1 MTAPAWI
8 PPADLGL
15 ERFEITPDAVFV
27 RIIDRHH
34 RDPLG
39 SRRPAAYRFG
49 CLPGLPEDHQFGVV
63 YLAEDLE
70 TAFLEAVVRERYVG
84 VPGELVIGLDEIRSK
99 EVALVTTREP
109 LRLLDLTGTNYVRNR
124 LPRAALEGDDHLP
137 SQTVSAALHAHPEAP
152 DGILYPSRFGG
163 GMTSNIAVYDRA
175 VVKLSCV
182 GRIRLDLVSGLA
194 AIRNKHRFIIAE

>member
-1 MTAPAWI
+1 VTVPPWA

-15 ERFEITPDAVFV
+15 SKFEIAPEGVFV
-27 RIIDRHH
+27 RIFEGRH

-49 CLPGLPEDHQFGVV
+49 CPPGLPEDRQFGVV

-84 VPGELVIGLDEIRSK
+84 VPGELVLALDEIRSK
-99 EVALVTTREP
+99 EVALVATRGP
-109 LRLLDLTGTNYVRNR
+109 LRLLDLTGTSYVRLR
-124 LPRAALEGDDHLP
+124 LPRAALEGNDHLP
-137 SQTVSAALHAHPEAP
+137 SQTISAALHAHPEAP

-163 GMTSNIAVYDRA
+163 GRTSNIAVYDRA
-175 VVKLSCV
+175 VARLRCV
-182 GRIRLDLVSGLA
+182 ARVRLERMRGLA
-194 AIRNKHRFIIAE
+194 AIRRKHRIIVAK